1 VPDIKI
7 RGESLMIDELDR
19 KIVWAL
25 NANARKS
32 FREIAKEV
40 GTSTTAVINAVKKLE
55 TAGAIK
61 GYIPVVDPEY
71 FGVNLIAVIAL
82 RISKGKLLE
91 TQRKISQDPRVT
103 AVYDVTGDWD
113 SFVIGYFKDRED
125 LNRFIKKLLG
135 FAYPAYLTVFVI
147 EASWL
152 TYALASVDAPIP
164 GRWLLLGRAAVQ
176 GMVVYVFTIAFWVRR
191 FKRKART

>member
-1 VPDIKI
+1 
-7 RGESLMIDELDR
+7 MIEELER

-25 NANARKS
+25 NRNARKS

-55 TAGAIK
+55 TTGIIK
-61 GYIPVVDPEY
+61 GYIPVVDLEH
-71 FGVNLIAVIAL
+71 FGVNLVAVIAL

-91 TQRKISQDPRVT
+91 TQRKIAQDTRVT

-125 LNRFIKKLLG
+125 LNRFVKKLLG
-135 FAYPAYLTVFVI
+135 FSFVDRTVTHIVLNVVK
-147 EASWL
+147 EERRV
-152 TYALASVDAPIP
+152 SV
-164 GRWLLLGRAAVQ
+164 
-176 GMVVYVFTIAFWVRR
+176 
-191 FKRKART
+191 